1 LKNVQRPPTHSP
13 EQHCP
18 EELQVSPR
26 SEHELAPEQTPET
39 QALLQHSVAL
49 VQAVPSDLQWPAD
62 EQLAVAL
69 SQ

>member
-1 LKNVQRPPTHSP
+1 LKNVQRPLTHSP
-13 EQHCP
+13 EQHWL
-18 EELQVSPR
+18 EELHVSPR
-26 SEHELAPEQTPET
+26 SVHELAPEHTPET

-62 EQLAVAL
+62 EQLEVAV